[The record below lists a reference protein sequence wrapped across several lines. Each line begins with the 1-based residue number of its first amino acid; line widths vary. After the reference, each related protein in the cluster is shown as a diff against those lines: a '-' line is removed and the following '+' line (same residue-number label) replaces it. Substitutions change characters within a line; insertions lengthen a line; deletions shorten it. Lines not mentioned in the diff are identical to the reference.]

1 MSDLTLNELAAV
13 DVWEASPDGMLLV
26 DNLGVIRAANGHA
39 HSLFGVEDDGL
50 IGMTVEDLVPL
61 EVADTHAALREGFD
75 AEPRRRSM
83 GAGRGL
89 AGRRGDTTFPVS
101 IALSPLAD
109 ANLTLAAVR
118 DMSETEATEQRLV
131 EATRRRLLAE
141 DHERIARD
149 LHDTVIQELF
159 ALGMSLQATLPF
171 VTEEE
176 IARRIDGSVST
187 LDDVI
192 LSIRT
197 LIFDM
202 ASGPS
207 RDNSGLRARLVEI
220 AATFTP
226 SLGFEPAV
234 TFRGPIDSGVPQV
247 HHDHL
252 AAVVREG
259 LANVARHA
267 DASSATV
274 SIILS
279 DGTVTIRVSDDGRGL
294 PERAGRRSGLANLV
308 DRALEV
314 GGTCEVAGDPDG
326 GTLLRWS
333 APIE

>member
-1 MSDLTLNELAAV
+1 VTGLTLNELAAGE
-13 DVWEASPDGMLLV
+13 VWEASPDGLLV
-26 DNLGVIRAANGHA
+26 VDNDGIIRAANGHA
-39 HSLFGVEDDGL
+39 HALFGVPEDGL
-50 IGMTVEDLVPL
+50 IGASVDDLVPPD
-61 EVADTHAALREGFD
+61 VAKAHAALRAGFES
-75 AEPRRRSM
+75 APRRRSM
-83 GAGRGL
+83 GAGQGL
-89 AGRRGDTTFPVS
+89 FGRRDDITFPVN
-101 IALSPLAD
+101 IALSPLAGGS
-109 ANLTLAAVR
+109 LTLAAVR
-118 DMSETEATEQRLV
+118 DMSESRATEQRLV

-171 VTEEE
+171 VTEDEV
-176 IARRIDGSVST
+176 ARRIDGSVNT
-187 LDDVI
+187 LDEVI

-207 RDNSGLRARLVEI
+207 RDNGGLRARLVEI

-234 TFRGPIDSGVPQV
+234 TFRGPIDSGVPHV

-274 SIILS
+274 SVVLS
-279 DGTVTIRVSDDGRGL
+279 DGVVTIRINDDGRGL
-294 PERAGRRSGLANLV
+294 PDVAGRRSGLANLV
-308 DRALEV
+308 ARALEV
-314 GGTCEVAGDPDG
+314 GGTCEVAGDPEG

-333 APIE
+333 APVE